1 MIIFI
6 IPDTWIL
13 YRNGDVGVS
22 KVVCDAFSNYMK
34 MGVKRENEP
43 KIRLFGLK
51 SSTEFDVKLTNTPE
65 NVTSGCNF
73 NIAIIVKKNI
83 FMYTFIKIFSALLQK
98 KKPFFFS
105 LLSQKDFLNKET

>member
-73 NIAIIVKKNI
+73 NIAIIVKKKY
-83 FMYTFIKIFSALLQK
+83 FYVYLY
-98 KKPFFFS
+98 
-105 LLSQKDFLNKET
+105 